1 MPTLR
6 LLPELEDAIRQIP
19 GVRAASVVTSAK
31 AEPTEVHVLASP
43 GKAAKQ
49 VVRDVQSLALARYD
63 IDIDHRIVSVVQIE
77 DEAANGDSPPPAAAE
92 EKVTVDGDE
101 AAPAFD
107 QTEVVDDEGAEAD
120 DEEATES
127 DEEATESDE
136 EATESDEAGPARPS
150 IAAIAVRTSG
160 AEAEAEVWL
169 DFAGEAFSGSADGPA
184 AAHHRPRLVAQATLS
199 ALAALLGVA
208 VEVDSA
214 TVVKVGG
221 NPVAL
226 VVLTVSVP
234 RLAAQS
240 VSGSAVL
247 RGDEADAVARAVL
260 DALNRRLTG

>member
-6 LLPELEDAIRQIP
+6 LLPELEDAIRHIP
-19 GVRAASVVTSAK
+19 GIRAASVVTSAQ

-77 DEAANGDSPPPAAAE
+77 DEASNGDGPAAAAADVADVAVELAETEPATQPATEPATEWSE
-92 EKVTVDGDE
+92 EGE
-101 AAPAFD
+101 P
-107 QTEVVDDEGAEAD
+107 VDDDAA
-120 DEEATES
+120 EEATE
-127 DEEATESDE
+127 DDA
-136 EATESDEAGPARPS
+136 APARPA

-169 DFAGEAFSGSADGPA
+169 EFAGEAFSGSADGPA

-199 ALAALLGVA
+199 ALDPLLGVS

-214 TVVKVGG
+214 TVIKVGG

-234 RLAAQS
+234 RLSAQS

-260 DALNRRLTG
+260 DALNRRLSG